1 MSDQLRRQEPILAVV
16 GPTASG
22 KTATALALA
31 QEFGGELVGA
41 DSVQV
46 YRGFDIGSAKPN
58 AAELAGIAHHMI
70 DIAEADQPIDAAEYA
85 ALADTAIDSVFERG
99 RVPIVV
105 GGTGLW
111 LRALLR
117 GLVELPKVDPGLRAE
132 LSREADTVGV
142 AAMHN
147 RLREVDPL
155 AAENIHANDR
165 VRILRA
171 LEVHRQTGRPL
182 GELQREHSLGGPR
195 YNAHIYVLWEDPDVL
210 TARIVSRTD
219 TMLRLGFRDEVARLL
234 ARFGPDVRALGSVGY
249 REMVAHVAGNASME
263 ETRTRIVQSTRI
275 YARRQRTWWNNEPG
289 VRARTTAQNMLSA
302 ASFDLIRSHLNK

>member
-1 MSDQLRRQEPILAVV
+1 MSEQLRRHEPIVAVV

-22 KTATALALA
+22 KTATALTLA
-31 QEFGGELVGA
+31 REFGGELVGA

-70 DIAEADQPIDAAEYA
+70 DIADADQPIDAAEYA
-85 ALADTAIDSVFERG
+85 GLADAAIDSVFERG

-117 GLVELPKVDPGLRAE
+117 GLVELPKVDPVLRAE
-132 LSREADTVGV
+132 LSREADAVGV
-142 AAMHN
+142 VAMHD
-147 RLREVDPL
+147 RLRAVDAL
-155 AAENIHANDR
+155 AAKNIHANDR

-171 LEVHRQTGRPL
+171 LEVHQQTGRPL

-219 TMLRLGFRDEVARLL
+219 TMLRLGFREEVARLL
-234 ARFGPDVRALGSVGY
+234 ARFGPDVRALASVGY
-249 REMVAHVAGNASME
+249 REMVAHVASKASME

-289 VRARTTAQNMLSA
+289 VRARTTAENLLSD
-302 ASFDLIRSHLNK
+302 ASLERIRSHLHK